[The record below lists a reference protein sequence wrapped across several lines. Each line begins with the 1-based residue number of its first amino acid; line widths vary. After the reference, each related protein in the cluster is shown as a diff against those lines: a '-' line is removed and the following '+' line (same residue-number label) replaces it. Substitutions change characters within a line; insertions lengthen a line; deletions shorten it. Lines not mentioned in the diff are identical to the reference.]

1 MCRKRPKCWDRL
13 GIVARKEWL
22 SDRHKRR
29 ETRIAR
35 EEGFTC
41 PECGS
46 SEPMPKDEARAHPDG
61 GVDVLMRCEEKECEN
76 TSEMALVL
84 SPEEAKA
91 LGFHSLGE
99 RLEAS

>member
-1 MCRKRPKCWDRL
+1 MARL
-13 GIVARKEWL
+13 KAWL

-29 ETRIAR
+29 ATRIAR
-35 EEGFTC
+35 EKGLTC

-46 SEPMPKDEARAHPDG
+46 SEPVPNDEVEVHPDG
-61 GVDVLMRCEEKECEN
+61 GANLFMRCEDKECEN

-91 LGFHSLGE
+91 LGLHSLGE
-99 RLEAS
+99 RPQAP